1 MTSPSARGLPS
12 APALPARG
20 VVRIA
25 RDPAALHA
33 ATDEAGPNRYDDPR
47 PRSLDR
53 YQMRYAARTVRGC
66 LLELLDHLR
75 PPGEDAATWEASV
88 NDDDDLA
95 DLLQGEPLPGGHAEP
110 WQAVHDFLAGRR
122 VATLGIPPTAWV
134 VSVHDATVQATLTK
148 ATAVRALLV
157 SDQGRAALLPA
168 GAARSRQPR
177 LDQAAVRLSTDFG
190 RLLTQAISLDLRDR
204 TPRPDA
210 IHYRSRHDD
219 AEDCWAIYDHTDVSV
234 TDVRAL
240 SPDHPV
246 DHAAMHAV
254 AALWDLPLPPQ
265 WQQPGSE

>member
-1 MTSPSARGLPS
+1 MTSPCTRGLPS

-25 RDPAALHA
+25 HNPGALPT

-47 PRSLDR
+47 PRSLER
-53 YQMRYAARTVRGC
+53 YRMRYTARTIRGC

-75 PPGEDAATWEASV
+75 PPDEAAAAQEASV
-88 NDDDDLA
+88 DDDDLA
-95 DLLQGEPLPGGHAEP
+95 DLLEDQPLPGGQAEP

-122 VATLGIPPTAWV
+122 IATLRVAPTAWV
-134 VSVHDATVQATLTK
+134 VSVHDAVVQATLTR

-168 GAARSRQPR
+168 GAARSRHPQ
-177 LDQAAVRLSTDFG
+177 LDQAAVRLSTDFA
-190 RLLTQAISLDLRDR
+190 RLLTQAISLDLHDR

-219 AEDCWAIYDHTDVSV
+219 TEDCWAIYDHTDVAV
-234 TDVRAL
+234 TDIRPL
-240 SPDHPV
+240 SPNHLE
-246 DHAAMHAV
+246 DHAAMHDA

-265 WQQPGSE
+265 WR